1 MLIGFDAKR
10 AFRNNTGLGNYS
22 RGVIGG
28 VMSYELRVKS
38 EAGTVVLYTPSVKGR
53 YEHFFENMPLRVVE
67 PKGVWKVMKSVWRSV
82 GVSRAVKRDGV
93 ELFHGLSHELP
104 YGLPEG
110 VKKVVTMHDLI
121 VFRFP
126 EFFKPAD
133 RVIHRQKMRHACR
146 VADVVVAISEQT
158 KCDLMEFLEVPEE
171 KIRVVYQ
178 SCDSAFWGV
187 NSEQVTDNSEQITA
201 VREKYGLPERYIL
214 CVGTL
219 EERKNQLRVIEAM
232 EKLWG
237 VKGSEKGVKGSERTI
252 DEVKSGPL
260 EEVGLV
266 LVGRPRGEYG
276 ERVKNE
282 ELRVK
287 NLRIL
292 TGADFADFPS
302 LYRGAVASVYLSRFE
317 GFGIPVLESMCCDCP
332 VVTSDVSSMPE
343 AGGEAALYAA
353 PEDVDTVAAHL
364 LRLCT
369 DETFRQERIEK
380 GRIQRMRFAPE
391 RVTQDMLAVYR
402 NLLDD

>member
-82 GVSRAVKRDGV
+82 GVSRAVKKDGV

-104 YGLPEG
+104 YGLPKG
-110 VKKVVTMHDLI
+110 VKKIVTMHDLI

-133 RVIHRQKMRHACR
+133 RVIHRLKMRHACR

-187 NSEQVTDNSEQITA
+187 KGSEEGVKGSERTNVE

-232 EKLWG
+232 KRLPED
-237 VKGSEKGVKGSERTI
+237 VA
-252 DEVKSGPL
+252 
-260 EEVGLV
+260 LV
-266 LVGRPRGEYG
+266 LVGRPRGDYG
-276 ERVKNE
+276 QRVLACTNERV
-282 ELRVK
+282 RV
-287 NLRIL
+287 LS
-292 TGADFADFPS
+292 GASFTDFPS

-369 DETFRQERIEK
+369 DEAFRQERIEK
-380 GRIQRMRFAPE
+380 GRLQRRKFAPE
-391 RVTQDMLAVYR
+391 KVSADMMEVYKS
-402 NLLDD
+402 LL

>member
-104 YGLPEG
+104 YGLPKG

-121 VFRFP
+121 VYRFP

-133 RVIHRQKMRHACR
+133 RVIHRLKMRHACR

-158 KCDLMEFLEVPEE
+158 KRDLMEFLGVPEE

-178 SCDSAFWGV
+178 SCDEMFWGV
-187 NSEQVTDNSEQITA
+187 LGSSGECEGVQDDRD
-201 VREKYGLPERYIL
+201 VRKKYNLPERYIL

-232 EKLWG
+232 KRLPED
-237 VKGSEKGVKGSERTI
+237 VA
-252 DEVKSGPL
+252 
-260 EEVGLV
+260 LV
-266 LVGRPRGEYG
+266 LVGRPRGDYG
-276 ERVKNE
+276 QRVLACTNERV
-282 ELRVK
+282 RV
-287 NLRIL
+287 LS
-292 TGADFADFPS
+292 GASFTDFPS

-317 GFGIPVLESMCCDCP
+317 GFGIPVLESLCCDCP

-343 AGGEAALYAA
+343 AGGDAALYAA

-380 GRIQRMRFAPE
+380 GRLQRRKFAPE
-391 RVTQDMLAVYR
+391 KVSADMMEVYKS
-402 NLLDD
+402 LL

>member
-10 AFRNNTGLGNYS
+10 VFRNNTGLGNYS

-67 PKGVWKVMKSVWRSV
+67 PKGGWKVMKSVWRSV
-82 GVSRAVKRDGV
+82 GVSRAVKKDGV

-104 YGLPEG
+104 YGLPKG
-110 VKKVVTMHDLI
+110 VKKIVTIHDLI

-133 RVIHRQKMRHACR
+133 RVIHRLKMRHACR

-187 NSEQVTDNSEQITA
+187 KGSEEGVKGSERTNVE
-201 VREKYGLPERYIL
+201 VREKYGLPDRYVL

-232 EKLWG
+232 KRLPED
-237 VKGSEKGVKGSERTI
+237 VA
-252 DEVKSGPL
+252 
-260 EEVGLV
+260 LV
-266 LVGRPRGEYG
+266 LVGRPRGDYG
-276 ERVKNE
+276 QRVLACTNERV
-282 ELRVK
+282 RV
-287 NLRIL
+287 LS
-292 TGADFADFPS
+292 GASFTDFPS

-317 GFGIPVLESMCCDCP
+317 GFGIPVLESLCCDCP

-343 AGGEAALYAA
+343 AGGDAALYAA

-380 GRIQRMRFAPE
+380 GRLQRRKFAPE
-391 RVTQDMLAVYR
+391 KVSADMMDVYKS
-402 NLLDD
+402 LL